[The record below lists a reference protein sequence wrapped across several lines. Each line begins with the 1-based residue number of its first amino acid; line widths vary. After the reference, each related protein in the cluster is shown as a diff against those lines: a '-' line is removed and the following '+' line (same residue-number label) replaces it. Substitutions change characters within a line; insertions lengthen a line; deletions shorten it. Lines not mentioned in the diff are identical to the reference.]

1 MRLMHIYLITGASK
15 GIGFELA
22 KQLSEAGHFVVGI
35 ARTVSEIDGVTF
47 IRADLSE
54 TERLKSIMTGAID
67 AAPQN
72 ATSFTLINNA
82 GMVDPIGLIGSVN
95 AAAIANAIAV
105 NLTAPMIIS
114 NAFISKLKDF
124 EGSKQIVNISSGAGR
139 NAYEGWGTY
148 CATKAGLDH
157 FSRVIAMEQ
166 SNAEHP
172 VEIVSIAPGII
183 DTGMQETIR
192 GSKED
197 AFPLLDKFIDYKEQ
211 GLLSSAE
218 KTAKKLISFIQKE
231 DFKEVGPI
239 VDIRNF

>member
-1 MRLMHIYLITGASK
+1 MNVYIITGTSK

-22 KQLSEAGHFVVGI
+22 KQLSEAGHYVVGI
-35 ARTVSEIDGVTF
+35 ARTESELEGVTF
-47 IRADLSE
+47 IKADLSK
-54 TERLKSIMTGAID
+54 TENLESLMNEIIVAVPENVD
-67 AAPQN
+67 
-72 ATSFTLINNA
+72 SFTLINNA

-95 AAAIANAIAV
+95 SEEISKAMAV

-114 NAFISKLKDF
+114 NEFISKLKDF
-124 EGSKQIVNISSGAGR
+124 DGSKRIVNISSGAGR

-157 FSRVIAMEQ
+157 FSRVVAIEQ
-166 SNAEHP
+166 LNAKNP

-192 GSKED
+192 SSKED
-197 AFPLLDKFIDYKEQ
+197 AFPLLEKFIDYKEQ
-211 GLLSSAE
+211 GQLSSAE
-218 KTAKKLISFIQKE
+218 QTAEKLISFIQNE
-231 DFKEVGPI
+231 NFKEVGPI

>member
-1 MRLMHIYLITGASK
+1 MNVYVITGASK
-15 GIGFELA
+15 GIGFALA
-22 KQLSEAGHFVVGI
+22 KQLREAGHFVIGV
-35 ARTVSEIDGVTF
+35 ARTESELEGVKF
-47 IRADLSE
+47 IQADLSE
-54 TERLKSIMTGAID
+54 TENLESLMREVLAEV
-67 AAPQN
+67 PQN
-72 ATSFTLINNA
+72 AITFTLINNA

-95 AAAIANAIAV
+95 PEEMAKAIAV

-124 EGSKQIVNISSGAGR
+124 VCSKRIVNISSGAGR

-157 FSRVIAMEQ
+157 FSRVVAIEQ
-166 SNAEHP
+166 ENAENP

-183 DTGMQETIR
+183 DTGMQDTIR
-192 GSKED
+192 SSNEE
-197 AFPLLDKFIDYKEQ
+197 AFPLLNKFIDYKEQ

-218 KTAKKLISFIQKE
+218 QTAEKLISFMENQN
-231 DFKEVGPI
+231 FKEVGPI

>member
-1 MRLMHIYLITGASK
+1 MNVFIITGASK

-22 KQLSEAGHFVVGI
+22 KQLKIAGHVVVGI
-35 ARTVSEIDGVTF
+35 ARTESEMDGVTF
-47 IRADLSE
+47 IKADLSE
-54 TERLKSIMTGAID
+54 TGKLESLMNEIIG

-72 ATSFTLINNA
+72 AKSFTLINNA
-82 GMVDPIGLIGSVN
+82 GMVDPIGLIGSVK
-95 AAAIANAIAV
+95 AEEMTKAISV
-105 NLTAPMIIS
+105 NLTAPIVIS
-114 NAFISKLKDF
+114 NVFISKLKEF
-124 EGSKQIVNISSGAGR
+124 EGSKRIVNISSGAGR

-157 FSRVIAMEQ
+157 FSRVVAIEQ
-166 SNAEHP
+166 VNAEYP

-192 GSKED
+192 SSKED

-218 KTAKKLISFIQKE
+218 QTAQKLISFIE
-231 DFKEVGPI
+231 NENFKEVGPI
-239 VDIRNF
+239 VDLRNF

>member
-1 MRLMHIYLITGASK
+1 MNIYLITGASK

-22 KQLSEAGHFVVGI
+22 KQLSEAGHFVLGI
-35 ARTVSEIDGVTF
+35 ARTASELDGVTF
-47 IRADLSE
+47 IGADLSE
-54 TERLKSIMTGAID
+54 TERLESLMTEAID

-72 ATSFTLINNA
+72 VTSFTLINNA
-82 GMVDPIGLIGSVN
+82 GMVDPIGLMGSVN
-95 AAAIANAIAV
+95 SETIANAIAV

-114 NAFISKLKDF
+114 NAFISKLIDF
-124 EGSKQIVNISSGAGR
+124 EGSKRIVNISSGAGR

-157 FSRVIAMEQ
+157 FSRVVAMEQ
-166 SNAEHP
+166 SNTKHP

-211 GLLSSAE
+211 GQLSSAE
-218 KTAKKLISFIQKE
+218 QTAKKLISFMGNQ
-231 DFKEVGPI
+231 DFKGVGPI
-239 VDIRNF
+239 VDIRNY

>member
-1 MRLMHIYLITGASK
+1 MNVYIITGTSK

-22 KQLSEAGHFVVGI
+22 KQLSEAGHFVVGV
-35 ARTVSEIDGVTF
+35 ARTESELKGVTF
-47 IRADLSE
+47 IKADLSK
-54 TERLKSIMTGAID
+54 TENLESLMNEVIG

-72 ATSFTLINNA
+72 AISFTLINNA
-82 GMVDPIGLIGSVN
+82 GMIDPIGLIGAVN
-95 AAAIANAIAV
+95 PEEISKAMAV

-114 NAFISKLKDF
+114 NAFISKLKDYK
-124 EGSKQIVNISSGAGR
+124 GSKRIVNISSGAGR

-157 FSRVIAMEQ
+157 FSRVVAIEQ
-166 SNAEHP
+166 LNAENP

-183 DTGMQETIR
+183 DTGMQEMIR
-192 GSKED
+192 SSKED
-197 AFPLLDKFIDYKEQ
+197 AFPLLEKFIDYKEQ

-218 KTAKKLISFIQKE
+218 QTAEKLISFMGNE
-231 DFKEVGPI
+231 NFKKVGTV